1 MDQLPELQYIGVLA
15 TGTNVVDL
23 EAAPSG
29 HHRDQCAGLWAQ
41 AVAQHTFALLLELVQ
56 HTSQHMQAVRQGQ
69 WAACPD
75 FCFTVG
81 TIRELAGEVLGIVG
95 VGAIG
100 RRVARIG
107 CAFGMHVAA
116 AYQPD
121 MEQVRLDDV
130 PIHWMPVDE
139 LFTAADVVTL
149 HCPLTDQTRHLVN
162 AERLER
168 MKPLAYLINTG
179 RGQLVD
185 EAALLDALSQ
195 GRIAGAGLDVLSVEP
210 PARDNPLVRAPRAV
224 VTPHVAWASREAR
237 LRLMAI
243 AADNVAAFLG
253 GAPRNVVN

>member
-1 MDQLPELQYIGVLA
+1 
-15 TGTNVVDL
+15 
-23 EAAPSG
+23 
-29 HHRDQCAGLWAQ
+29 
-41 AVAQHTFALLLELVQ
+41 
-56 HTSQHMQAVRQGQ
+56 
-69 WAACPD
+69 
-75 FCFTVG
+75 
-81 TIRELAGEVLGIVG
+81 
-95 VGAIG
+95 
-100 RRVARIG
+100 
-107 CAFGMHVAA
+107 MHVAA

-195 GRIAGAGLDVLSVEP
+195 GRIAGPDWMCCPSSRRPATSAGPRL
-210 PARDNPLVRAPRAV
+210 AR
-224 VTPHVAWASREAR
+224 W
-237 LRLMAI
+237 
-243 AADNVAAFLG
+243 
-253 GAPRNVVN
+253 